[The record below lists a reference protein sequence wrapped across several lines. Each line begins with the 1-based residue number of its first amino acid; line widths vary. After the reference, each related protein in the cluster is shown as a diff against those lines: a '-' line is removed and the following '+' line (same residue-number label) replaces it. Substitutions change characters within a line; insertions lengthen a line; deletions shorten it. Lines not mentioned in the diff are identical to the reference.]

1 MTARSLARRNDFPLL
16 AANPELHYLDSA
28 ATSQKPRVVLDAM
41 REFYEHDYANPHRG
55 AYALSVRATDR
66 YHEAREQVARFV
78 GVADAARLI
87 FTRGT
92 TEGLNL
98 VATAWGS
105 DHVGRGDEIVVTAL
119 EHHANF
125 VPWQQLARRQ
135 GATLRICGLT
145 SDERLD
151 LDMLASLVTPRTRI
165 VAFNHVSN
173 ALGTLNPVAEITTLV
188 RRRAARNAIV
198 VCDGAQAAPHL
209 RLTMDGPELGDV
221 DFFAFSGHKMLG
233 PMGIGGLVG
242 RRGLLEAMSPYQ
254 MGGDM
259 IEIVGDEETTWNVLP
274 HKFEAGTPNV
284 ADAVGLAA
292 ACGYLESLG
301 MDAVRS
307 HELAL
312 LERAA
317 DRLESIDGV
326 TLYGP
331 RDTHCRSGVVSFTLE
346 GVHPHDIA
354 TILDGEGVCVRAGH
368 HCAQPLM
375 RRLSVPA
382 TARASFYV
390 YNDEQDVEALA
401 TAVEKTKTLFAAD

>member
-1 MTARSLARRNDFPLL
+1 
-16 AANPELHYLDSA
+16 
-28 ATSQKPRVVLDAM
+28 V
-41 REFYEHDYANPHRG
+41 
-55 AYALSVRATDR
+55 
-66 YHEAREQVARFV
+66 
-78 GVADAARLI
+78 
-87 FTRGT
+87 
-92 TEGLNL
+92 
-98 VATAWGS
+98 
-105 DHVGRGDEIVVTAL
+105 
-119 EHHANF
+119 
-125 VPWQQLARRQ
+125 
-135 GATLRICGLT
+135 
-145 SDERLD
+145 
-151 LDMLASLVTPRTRI
+151 
-165 VAFNHVSN
+165 
-173 ALGTLNPVAEITTLV
+173 
-188 RRRAARNAIV
+188 V

-209 RLTMDGPELGDV
+209 PLNIDSLDV
-221 DFFAFSGHKMLG
+221 DFYAFSGHKMLG

-317 DRLESIDGV
+317 GRLESIDGV

-401 TAVEKTKTLFAAD
+401 AAVEKTKTLFAAD

>member
-1 MTARSLARRNDFPLL
+1 
-16 AANPELHYLDSA
+16 
-28 ATSQKPRVVLDAM
+28 V
-41 REFYEHDYANPHRG
+41 
-55 AYALSVRATDR
+55 
-66 YHEAREQVARFV
+66 
-78 GVADAARLI
+78 RLI

-92 TEGLNL
+92 TEALNL
-98 VATAWGS
+98 VATAWGM
-105 DHVGRGDEIVVTAL
+105 DNVARGDEIVVTAL

-125 VPWQQLARRQ
+125 VPWQQLALRR
-135 GATLRICGLT
+135 GAALRICGLT
-145 SDERLD
+145 SDGRLD
-151 LDMLASLVTPRTRI
+151 LEMLGSLLNSRTRV

-173 ALGTLNPVAEITTLV
+173 ALGTLNPVAEIAALV
-188 RRRAARNAIV
+188 RRRAAPDSIL

-209 RLTMDGPELGDV
+209 RLALDGPELGDV
-221 DFFAFSGHKMLG
+221 DFYAFSGHKMLG

-242 RRGLLEAMSPYQ
+242 RRTLLESMSPYQ

-259 IEIVGDEETTWNVLP
+259 IEIVGDEQTTWNVLP

-292 ACGYLESLG
+292 ACGYLETLG
-301 MDAVRS
+301 MDAVRA

-312 LERAA
+312 LGRASTA
-317 DRLESIDGV
+317 LSAIDGV

-331 RDTHCRSGVVSFTLE
+331 DDVAARSGVVSFTLD

-354 TILDGEGVCVRAGH
+354 TILDGENVCVRAGH

-390 YNDEQDVEALA
+390 YNDESDVEALVA
-401 TAVEKTKTLFAAD
+401 AVKKTKALFAAD

>member
-1 MTARSLARRNDFPLL
+1 MTHRGLAPRSDFPLL
-16 AANPELHYLDSA
+16 AADPSLHYLDSA
-28 ATSQKPRVVLDAM
+28 ATSQKPRVVLDAL
-41 REFYEHDYANPHRG
+41 RAFYEHSNANPHRG
-55 AYALSVRATDR
+55 AYALSVRATDE
-66 YHEAREQVARFV
+66 YHEARAQIAHFL
-78 GVADAARLI
+78 GLADAARLI

-92 TEGLNL
+92 TESLNL

-105 DHVGRGDEIVVTAL
+105 DHLLRGDEIIVTAL

-125 VPWQQLARRQ
+125 VPWQQLALRR
-135 GATLRICGLT
+135 GARLRICTLT
-145 SDERLD
+145 ADGRLD
-151 LDMLASLVTPRTRI
+151 LEALETLMTPRTRI

-173 ALGTLNPVAEITTLV
+173 ALGTLNPVGEIVALV
-188 RRRAARNAIV
+188 RRRAARDAII

-209 RLTMDGPELGDV
+209 RLSLDGPELGDV
-221 DFFAFSGHKMLG
+221 DFYAFSGHKMLG

-242 RRGLLEAMSPYQ
+242 RRTLLESMPPYQ

-259 IEIVGDEETTWNVLP
+259 IEVVGDEETTWNVLP

-292 ACGYLESLG
+292 ACTYLDSLG
-301 MDAVRS
+301 MGNVRT
-307 HELAL
+307 HELEL
-312 LERAA
+312 LERATA
-317 DRLESIDGV
+317 ALATVEGI

-331 RDTHCRSGVVSFTLE
+331 DDLCRRSGVVSFTLD

-390 YNDEQDVEALA
+390 YNDESDIEALVA
-401 TAVEKTKTLFAAD
+401 AVVKTKALFAAE

>member
-1 MTARSLARRNDFPLL
+1 
-16 AANPELHYLDSA
+16 
-28 ATSQKPRVVLDAM
+28 
-41 REFYEHDYANPHRG
+41 
-55 AYALSVRATDR
+55 
-66 YHEAREQVARFV
+66 
-78 GVADAARLI
+78 
-87 FTRGT
+87 
-92 TEGLNL
+92 
-98 VATAWGS
+98 
-105 DHVGRGDEIVVTAL
+105 
-119 EHHANF
+119 
-125 VPWQQLARRQ
+125 
-135 GATLRICGLT
+135 
-145 SDERLD
+145 
-151 LDMLASLVTPRTRI
+151 
-165 VAFNHVSN
+165 
-173 ALGTLNPVAEITTLV
+173 
-188 RRRAARNAIV
+188 
-198 VCDGAQAAPHL
+198 
-209 RLTMDGPELGDV
+209 
-221 DFFAFSGHKMLG
+221 
-233 PMGIGGLVG
+233 MGIGALVG
-242 RRGLLEAMSPYQ
+242 RRTLLESMSPYQ

-259 IEIVGDEETTWNVLP
+259 IEVVGDEETTWNALP

-301 MDAVRS
+301 MDTVRS

-317 DRLESIDGV
+317 GRLGSIEGV

-331 RDTHCRSGVVSFTLE
+331 RDTRCRSGVVSFTLE

-390 YNDEQDVEALA
+390 YNDDQDVEALA